1 MNKNVQLIILHI
13 AVAVLWFIG
22 ASVFFNNRMSAEKG
36 SAVAELANP
45 SYPVLEIGND
55 TSSYNLMAGYKE
67 DIDLSLVRNQITLT
81 NNKNAVILKLHDYDY
96 DITAIQYTLFEKT
109 PDKPLETGTLN
120 QLTPNKKKNIKLGTL
135 TFKNTLS
142 ENKVYYLKMSIR
154 LDNST
159 RIYFYTKVQS
169 GSGYHLDDYL
179 SFVLKFHNNL
189 FSKGTMEENASYLE
203 TSADTIDDNLE
214 SVSIHSG
221 SEAVSFGNM
230 EVKQETKPRITLQ
243 EMNNTYTVIRV
254 DSILSTEVSDG
265 VVQYY
270 DLSETYKLRY
280 TAERMYLLDYERTMD
295 AYYNESIIDSANNLI
310 SLGIQNE
317 KNINYIYSDKGYKVC
332 FAVEG
337 QLWYYDYQS
346 SDMYKVYSL
355 ASENLTDIRN
365 ATGNHGIKLLSMD
378 DKGNIFYLVYGYI
391 NRGRHEGMNGIQIM
405 KYDAKTNCNEELS
418 FLSTSLPYDSM
429 KEDLEKFSYLNSKST
444 FYCILE
450 GDLHEINLE
459 KKTDKI
465 LESGLVNDS
474 LTASK
479 DQSIIAIEKDQNIY
493 KNREIEMIDLES
505 GKKQNFT
512 CNSDKRIRAVGF
524 LSNDFIYGEASAV
537 NVSKSSN
544 ETINFPITKIYI
556 VDINGNTVKQ
566 YQKAGRYIMS
576 TQIKGSVLEM
586 TLGKKSGT
594 RIQKTGAKDYI
605 RYKEKEESDAVTLT
619 SKYTDTYWTQ
629 MYLKFPNYVYIQVVP
644 DLLLTKIMVNEDD
657 VTLKLSNSG
666 EQIEQY
672 FVYASGTQKAVYTN
686 LTEAIKS
693 AYEERGNVIDSKEN
707 VLWKCIY
714 ADYAQVAGMDNV
726 IKVKSDDKSLAACLS
741 MIAAV
746 NGKDI
751 SPSAIDIGKGS
762 VAELMKKYS
771 GHTTRNLTGCSV
783 DEILYYVSQGSPVL
797 AKLTSNRYVIVMS
810 YNATKIRYLDPV
822 TGQSTAGGRSEITSR
837 LEKAGK
843 VFYSYL
849 AE

>member
-1 MNKNVQLIILHI
+1 MSKNVKIALLHG
-13 AVAVLWFIG
+13 VVGVLCFIG
-22 ASVFFNNRMSAEKG
+22 ALIFFNNRISTEKG

-45 SYPVLEIGND
+45 SYPVMEIGND
-55 TSSYNLMAGYKE
+55 TSSYNLMVGYRD

-81 NNKNAVILKLHDYDY
+81 NNKNAVILKLHNYDY

-109 PDKPLETGTLN
+109 PDKPTETGTLN
-120 QLTPNKKKNIKLGTL
+120 QLTENKKKNIRLGTL

-142 ENKVYYLKMSIR
+142 ENKVYYLKMAVR
-154 LDNST
+154 LDNNT

-179 SFVLKFHNNL
+179 AYVLKFHNNL

-214 SVSIHSG
+214 SVTIHSG

-230 EVKQETKPRITLQ
+230 QVKQESKPRITLQ
-243 EMNNTYTVIRV
+243 EMNSTYTVIKV
-254 DSILSTEVSDG
+254 NSILSTEVSEG

-280 TAERMYLLDYERTMD
+280 TADRMYLLDYERTMD
-295 AYYNESIIDSANNLI
+295 AYYNESIIDSANNFI

-317 KNINYIYSDKGYKVC
+317 KNISYIYSDKGYRVC

-346 SDMYKVYSL
+346 SDMYKVYSF
-355 ASENLTDIRN
+355 ASENLSDMRN
-365 ATGNHGIKLLSMD
+365 AVGNHGIKLLSMD
-378 DKGNIFYLVYGYI
+378 DKGNIVYLVYGYI
-391 NRGRHEGMNGIQIM
+391 NRGRHEGMNGIQVM
-405 KYDAKTNCNEELS
+405 KYSAKTNCNEELS
-418 FLSTSLPYDSM
+418 FLSTSIPYDSL
-429 KEDLEKFSYLNSKST
+429 KEDLEKFSYLNKKSV

-450 GDLHEINLE
+450 GDLHEIDL
-459 KKTDKI
+459 KKKKDTI
-465 LESGLVNDS
+465 LESGLVNES

-479 DQSIIAIEKDQNIY
+479 DQSIISIEKDQNIY
-493 KNREIEMIDLES
+493 QNREIEMIDLES
-505 GKKQNFT
+505 GKRQNFT
-512 CNSDKRIRAVGF
+512 CDSTKRIRAVGF

-544 ETINFPITKIYI
+544 GTVNFPITKIHI
-556 VDINGNTVKQ
+556 VDINGKNIKE
-566 YQKAGRYIMS
+566 YQKAGHYIMD
-576 TQIKGSVLEM
+576 TNIKGSILEM
-586 TLGKKSGT
+586 TLGKRTGNK
-594 RIQKTGAKDYI
+594 IQKTGAKDYI

-644 DLLLTKIMVNEDD
+644 DLLLTKIAVNEDD
-657 VTLKLSNSG
+657 VTLKISNSG
-666 EQIEQY
+666 KQIEQFY
-672 FVYASGTQKAVYTN
+672 VYASGVQKNVYTN
-686 LTEAIKS
+686 LTEAITQ
-693 AYEERGNVIDSKEN
+693 ANEDRGNVIDSKEN

-726 IKVKSDDKSLAACLS
+726 IKVKSEGESLAACLA

-746 NGKDI
+746 NGKDV
-751 SPSAIDIGKGS
+751 SIGSVDTTKGS
-762 VAELMKKYS
+762 IDELMKKYS
-771 GHTTRNLTGCSV
+771 GHTTRNLTGCTV

-797 AKLTSNRYVIVMS
+797 AKINNKRYVIVMS

-822 TGQSTAGGRSEITSR
+822 TGQSTAASR
-837 LEKAGK
+837 TEVTNKLEKAGK
-843 VFYSYL
+843 EFYSYI
-849 AE
+849 AD

>member
-1 MNKNVQLIILHI
+1 MSKNVQLIILHI
-13 AVAVLWFIG
+13 AVAVLCFIG
-22 ASVFFNNRMSAEKG
+22 ALVFFNNRMGMEKG

-109 PDKPLETGTLN
+109 PDKPTETGTLN
-120 QLTPNKKKNIKLGTL
+120 QLTKNKKKNIKLGTL

-142 ENKVYYLKMSIR
+142 ENKVYYLKMAVR
-154 LDNST
+154 LNDST

-179 SFVLKFHNNL
+179 AFVLKFHNNL
-189 FSKGTMEENASYLE
+189 FDKATMDENASYLE

-214 SVSIHSG
+214 SVSINSG
-221 SEAVSFGNM
+221 REAVSFGNM

-254 DSILSTEVSDG
+254 NTILSTEISDG
-265 VVQYY
+265 VIQYY

-280 TAERMYLLDYERTMD
+280 TADRMYLLDYERTMD

-317 KNINYIYSDKGYKVC
+317 KNISYIYSDKGYRVC

-346 SDMYKVYSL
+346 SDMYKIYSL
-355 ASENLTDIRN
+355 ASENISDIRN

-391 NRGRHEGMNGIQIM
+391 NRGRHEGMNGIQVM
-405 KYDAKTNCNEELS
+405 KYDAKTNCNEEIS

-429 KEDLEKFSYLNSKST
+429 KEDLEKFSYLNSKSV

-450 GDLHEINLE
+450 GDLHEIDLE
-459 KKTDKI
+459 KKKDKI
-465 LESGLVNDS
+465 LESGLVNES

-479 DQSIIAIEKDQNIY
+479 DQSIIAIEKEQNLY
-493 KNREIEMIDLES
+493 KNKQIEMIDLES

-512 CNSDKRIRAVGF
+512 TGSDKRIRAVGF
-524 LSNDFIYGEASAV
+524 LSNDFIYGEANAV

-544 ETINFPITKIYI
+544 GTVSFPITKIHI
-556 VDINGNTVKQ
+556 VDINGKTIKE

-576 TQIKGSVLEM
+576 TQIKGSILEM
-586 TLGKKSGT
+586 TLGKRTGGK
-594 RIQKTGAKDYI
+594 IQKTGTKDYI

-629 MYLKFPNYVYIQVVP
+629 LYLKFPNYVYIQVVP

-657 VTLKLSNSG
+657 VTLNLSNSG
-666 EQIEQY
+666 EQLEQY

-686 LTEAIKS
+686 LTEAIAR
-693 AYEERGNVIDSKEN
+693 AYTERGNVIDSKEN

-726 IKVKSDDKSLAACLS
+726 VKVQSDAKSLAGCLS

-746 NGKDI
+746 NGKEAAPD
-751 SPSAIDIGKGS
+751 SIDIGKGS
-762 VAELMKKYS
+762 IEQLMKKYS
-771 GHTTRNLTGCSV
+771 GHTARNLTGCTV

-797 AKLTSNRYVIVMS
+797 AKLNSNRYVIVMS
-810 YNATKIRYLDPV
+810 YNATKIRYLDSV
-822 TGQSTAGGRSEITSR
+822 TGKSTAASRTDVTNR
-837 LEKAGK
+837 LEKSGK
-843 VFYSYL
+843 VFYSYI
-849 AE
+849 AD

>member
-1 MNKNVQLIILHI
+1 MNKNIQLIVLHVV
-13 AVAVLWFIG
+13 VAVLCFIG
-22 ASVFFNNRMSAEKG
+22 ALVFFNNRISMEKG

-109 PDKPLETGTLN
+109 PDKPTETGTLN
-120 QLTPNKKKNIKLGTL
+120 RLTENKKKNIKLGTL

-142 ENKVYYLKMSIR
+142 ENKVYYLKMSVR
-154 LDNST
+154 LDNKT
-159 RIYFYTKVQS
+159 KIYFYTKVQS

-179 SFVLKFHNNL
+179 AYVLKFHNNL
-189 FSKGTMEENASYLE
+189 FDKGTMEENASYLE

-221 SEAVSFGNM
+221 SEAISFGNM

-254 DSILSTEVSDG
+254 DTILSTEVSDG

-280 TAERMYLLDYERTMD
+280 SAERMYLLDYERTMD
-295 AYYNESIIDSANNLI
+295 AYYNESVIDSANNLI

-317 KNINYIYSDKGYKVC
+317 KNVSYIYSDKGYKVC

-346 SDMYKVYSL
+346 SDMYKVYSF
-355 ASENLTDIRN
+355 ASESLTDMRN

-378 DKGNIFYLVYGYI
+378 NKGNIYYLVYGYI

-429 KEDLEKFSYLNSKST
+429 KEDLEKFSYLNSKSA

-459 KKTDKI
+459 KKSDKI
-465 LESGLVNDS
+465 LESGLVNES

-493 KNREIEMIDLES
+493 KNSEIEMIDLES
-505 GKKQNFT
+505 GKKQSFT
-512 CNSDKRIRAVGF
+512 CDSNKRIRSVGF
-524 LSNDFIYGEASAV
+524 LSNDFIYGEANAV

-544 ETINFPITKIYI
+544 GTINFPITKIHI
-556 VDINGNTVKQ
+556 VNIDGKTIKE
-566 YQKAGRYIMS
+566 YQKTGRYIMS

-586 TLGKKSGT
+586 SLGKKTGN
-594 RIQKTGAKDYI
+594 RIRKTGAKDYI
-605 RYKEKEESDAVTLT
+605 RYKEEEESDAVTLT
-619 SKYTDTYWTQ
+619 SKYTETYWTQ
-629 MYLKFPNYVYIQVVP
+629 LYLKFPNYVYIQVVP

-657 VTLKLSNSG
+657 VTLKLSSSG
-666 EQIEQY
+666 EEVEQY
-672 FVYASGTQKAVYTN
+672 FVYASGAQKAVYTN
-686 LTEAIKS
+686 LTEAITR
-693 AYEERGNVIDSKEN
+693 AYEERGNVIDSREN
-707 VLWKCIY
+707 ILWKCIY

-726 IKVKSDDKSLAACLS
+726 VKVKSDDKSLAGCLS

-751 SPSAIDIGKGS
+751 SPSSIDIGKGS
-762 VAELMKKYS
+762 IAELMKKYS

-797 AKLTSNRYVIVMS
+797 AKLNSNRYVIVMS

-822 TGQSTAGGRSEITSR
+822 TGQSTAGGRSEITGK

>member
-1 MNKNVQLIILHI
+1 MNKNVQMIALHI
-13 AVAVLWFIG
+13 AVAVLCFIG
-22 ASVFFNNRMSAEKG
+22 ALVFFNNRISSEKG

-109 PDKPLETGTLN
+109 PDKPTETGTLN
-120 QLTPNKKKNIKLGTL
+120 QLTENKKKNIKLGTL

-142 ENKVYYLKMSIR
+142 ENKIYYLKMSVR

-189 FSKGTMEENASYLE
+189 FSKGTMEENTSYLE

-221 SEAVSFGNM
+221 KEAISFGNM

-254 DSILSTEVSDG
+254 DTILSTEVSDG

-295 AYYNESIIDSANNLI
+295 AYYNESLIDSANNLI

-317 KNINYIYSDKGYKVC
+317 KNVSYIYSDKGYKVC

-346 SDMYKVYSL
+346 SDIYKVYSVG
-355 ASENLTDIRN
+355 SENISDMRN
-365 ATGNHGIKLLSMD
+365 VTGNHGIKLLSMD
-378 DKGNIFYLVYGYI
+378 DKGNIVYLVYGHI

-405 KYDAKTNCNEELS
+405 KYDVKTNCNEELS

-429 KEDLEKFSYLNSKST
+429 KEDLEKFSYLNSNSV

-450 GDLHEINLE
+450 GDLHEINL
-459 KKTDKI
+459 KKKSDNI
-465 LESGLVNDS
+465 LESGLVNES

-493 KNREIEMIDLES
+493 KNRNIEMIDLES
-505 GKKQNFT
+505 GKRQNFT
-512 CNSDKRIRAVGF
+512 CNSNKRIRAVGF
-524 LSNDFIYGEASAV
+524 LSNDFIYGEADAI
-537 NVSKSSN
+537 NVSKSGN
-544 ETINFPITKIYI
+544 GTINFPITKIHI
-556 VDINGNTVKQ
+556 VNIDGKAIKD
-566 YQKAGRYIMS
+566 YQKAGRYILS
-576 TQIKGSVLEM
+576 TQIKGSILEM
-586 TLGKKSGT
+586 TLGKKTGSKI
-594 RIQKTGAKDYI
+594 RKTGAKDYI
-605 RYKEKEESDAVTLT
+605 RYKEQEESDAVTIT

-629 MYLKFPNYVYIQVVP
+629 LYFKFPNYVYIQVVP
-644 DLLLTKIMVNEDD
+644 DLLLTKIEINEDD

-666 EQIEQY
+666 EQVEQY
-672 FVYASGTQKAVYTN
+672 YVYASGTQKAVYTN
-686 LTEAIKS
+686 LTEAIAD
-693 AYEERGNVIDSKEN
+693 AYEQRGNVIDSKEN

-726 IKVKSDDKSLAACLS
+726 TKVKSEDKSLAACLS

-751 SPSAIDIGKGS
+751 APASIDIGKGS
-762 VAELMKKYS
+762 VAELLKKYS
-771 GHTTRNLTGCSV
+771 GHTTRNLTGCTV

-797 AKLTSNRYVIVMS
+797 AKLNSKRYVIVMS

-822 TGQSTAGGRSEITSR
+822 TGQSTAASRTEITNK

-843 VFYSYL
+843 IFYSYL
-849 AE
+849 D

>member
-1 MNKNVQLIILHI
+1 MNKNIQIAILHI
-13 AVAVLWFIG
+13 AVAVLCFAG
-22 ASVFFNNRMSAEKG
+22 ALVFFNNRISMEKG

-109 PDKPLETGTLN
+109 PDKPTETGTLN
-120 QLTPNKKKNIKLGTL
+120 QLTQNKKKNIKLGTL
-135 TFKNTLS
+135 TFKNVLS
-142 ENKVYYLKMSIR
+142 ENKVYYLKLGVR

-179 SFVLKFHNNL
+179 SYVLKFHNNL
-189 FSKGTMEENASYLE
+189 FSKGTMEENAGYLE

-243 EMNNTYTVIRV
+243 EINNTYTVIQV
-254 DSILSTEVSDG
+254 STILSTEVSEG

-270 DLSETYKLRY
+270 DLNETYKLRY

-317 KNINYIYSDKGYKVC
+317 KNISYIYADKGYKVC

-355 ASENLTDIRN
+355 SSENLPDIRN
-365 ATGNHGIKLLSMD
+365 ATSNHGIKLLSMD
-378 DKGNIFYLVYGYI
+378 DKGNICYLVYGYI
-391 NRGRHEGMNGIQIM
+391 NRGRHEGMNGIQVM
-405 KYDAKTNCNEELS
+405 KYNARTNCNEELS

-429 KEDLEKFSYLNSKST
+429 KEDLGKFSYLNSKSI

-450 GDLHEINLE
+450 GDLHEIDL
-459 KKTDKI
+459 KKKSDKI

-479 DQSIIAIEKDQNIY
+479 DQSIIAIEKEQDIY
-493 KNREIEMIDLES
+493 KNKQIEMIDLES

-512 CNSDKRIRAVGF
+512 CGASKRIRSVGF

-537 NVSKSSN
+537 NVSKSTN
-544 ETINFPITKIYI
+544 GTINFPITKIHI
-556 VDINGNTVKQ
+556 VDINGKTVKE
-566 YQKAGRYIMS
+566 YQKSGRYIMS
-576 TQIKGSVLEM
+576 TQIKGSILEM
-586 TLGKKSGT
+586 TLGKKTGSKI
-594 RIQKTGAKDYI
+594 RKTGAKDYI
-605 RYKEKEESDAVTLT
+605 RYKEDEESDAVTIT

-666 EQIEQY
+666 NKVEQY
-672 FVYASGTQKAVYTN
+672 YVYASGTQKAVYTN
-686 LTEAIKS
+686 LTEAITR

-707 VLWKCIY
+707 ILWKCIY

-726 IKVKSDDKSLAACLS
+726 IKTGSDSKSLAGCLS

-746 NGKDI
+746 NGKEAA
-751 SPSAIDIGKGS
+751 PGKIDIGKGS
-762 VAELMKKYS
+762 IDKLVEKYS
-771 GHTTRNLTGCSV
+771 GHTTCNLTGCTV
-783 DEILYYVSQGSPVL
+783 DEILYYISQGSPVL
-797 AKLTSNRYVIVMS
+797 AKISSNRYVIVMS

-822 TGQSTAGGRSEITSR
+822 TGQSTAASRTEVTNR

-849 AE
+849 AK

>member
-1 MNKNVQLIILHI
+1 MSKNVQTAILHI
-13 AVAVLWFIG
+13 VVGVVCFIG
-22 ASVFFNNRMSAEKG
+22 ALIVFNSNIGEEKG
-36 SAVAELANP
+36 SAVSELANP

-109 PDKPLETGTLN
+109 PDKPTETGTLN
-120 QLTPNKKKNIKLGTL
+120 QLTKNKKKNIKLGTL

-142 ENKVYYLKMSIR
+142 ENKVYYLKLGVR

-179 SFVLKFHNNL
+179 AFVLKFHNNL
-189 FSKGTMEENASYLE
+189 FSKGTMEENSSYLE

-214 SVSIHSG
+214 SVDIHSG
-221 SEAVSFGNM
+221 SDAVSFGNM
-230 EVKQETKPRITLQ
+230 TVKQETKPRITLQ
-243 EMNNTYTVIRV
+243 EINNTYTVIRV
-254 DSILSTEVSDG
+254 STILSTEVSDG

-270 DLSETYKLRY
+270 DLNETYKLRY

-317 KNINYIYSDKGYKVC
+317 KNISYIYSDKGYKVC

-346 SDMYKVYSL
+346 SDMYKIYSL
-355 ASENLTDIRN
+355 SSENLPDIRN
-365 ATGNHGIKLLSMD
+365 ATSNHGIKLLSMD
-378 DKGNIFYLVYGYI
+378 NKGNITYLVYGYI

-405 KYDAKTNCNEELS
+405 KYDAKTNCNEEIS

-429 KEDLEKFSYLNSKST
+429 KEDLEKFSYLNSKSV

-450 GDLHEINLE
+450 GDLHEINLQ
-459 KKTDKI
+459 KKTDTI
-465 LESGLVNDS
+465 VESGLVNDS

-479 DQSIIAIEKDQNIY
+479 DQSIIAIEKEQDIY
-493 KNREIEMIDLES
+493 KNKKIEMIDLES
-505 GKKQNFT
+505 GKKQTFT
-512 CNSDKRIRAVGF
+512 CSSNKRIRAIGF
-524 LSNDFIYGEASAV
+524 LSNDFIYGEANAV
-537 NVSKSSN
+537 NVSKSN
-544 ETINFPITKIYI
+544 NGTINFPITKIHI
-556 VDINGNTVKQ
+556 VDINGNTVKE

-576 TQIKGSVLEM
+576 TQIKGSILEM
-586 TLGKKSGT
+586 TLGKKSGNK
-594 RIQKTGAKDYI
+594 IQKTSAKDYI
-605 RYKEKEESDAVTLT
+605 RYKEDEESDAVTLT

-657 VTLKLSNSG
+657 VTMKLDSSG
-666 EQIEQY
+666 KQIEQY
-672 FVYASGTQKAVYTN
+672 YVYASGVQKAVYTN
-686 LTEAIKS
+686 LTEAITC
-693 AYEERGNVIDSKEN
+693 ANEERGNVIDSKEN

-726 IKVKSDDKSLAACLS
+726 VKVKSDSKSLAGCLS

-746 NGKDI
+746 NGKETTPG
-751 SPSAIDIGKGS
+751 SIDIGKGS
-762 VAELMKKYS
+762 IEQLIKKYS
-771 GHTTRNLTGCSV
+771 GHTAWNLTGCTV

-822 TGQSTAGGRSEITSR
+822 TGQSTAGSRSDITNR

-843 VFYSYL
+843 VFYSYI

>member
-1 MNKNVQLIILHI
+1 MSKNVQMVIVHI
-13 AVAVLWFIG
+13 AVAVVCFIG
-22 ASVFFNNRMSAEKG
+22 ALIFFNGRISMEKG

-109 PDKPLETGTLN
+109 PDKPTETGTLN
-120 QLTPNKKKNIKLGTL
+120 QLTSNKKKNIKLGTL

-142 ENKVYYLKMSIR
+142 ENKIYYLKFGVR
-154 LDNST
+154 LDNNT
-159 RIYFYTKVQS
+159 RINFYTKIQS

-179 SFVLKFHNNL
+179 AFVLKFHNNL
-189 FSKGTMEENASYLE
+189 FSKETMTENASYLE
-203 TSADTIDDNLE
+203 PSADTIDDNLE
-214 SVSIHSG
+214 SVNIHSG
-221 SEAVSFGNM
+221 SEAISFGNM

-243 EMNNTYTVIRV
+243 EINNTYTVIQV
-254 DSILSTEVSDG
+254 STILSTEVSEG
-265 VVQYY
+265 VVRYY
-270 DLSETYKLRY
+270 DLKETYKLRY

-295 AYYNESIIDSANNLI
+295 AYYNSSIIDSANNLL
-310 SLGIQNE
+310 SLGIQNK
-317 KNINYIYSDKGYKVC
+317 KNISYVYADKGYKVC
-332 FAVEG
+332 FAVQG

-346 SDMYKVYSL
+346 SDMYKIYSL
-355 ASENLTDIRN
+355 SSENLPDIRN
-365 ATGNHGIKLLSMD
+365 AASNHGIKLLSMD
-378 DKGNIFYLVYGYI
+378 KKGNIFYLVYGYI

-405 KYDAKTNCNEELS
+405 KYNAGTNCNEEIS

-429 KEDLEKFSYLNSKST
+429 KEDLEKFSYLNSKSV

-459 KKTDKI
+459 KKSDKI
-465 LESGLVNDS
+465 VEAGLVNES

-479 DQSIIAIEKDQNIY
+479 DQSIIAIEKEQDIY
-493 KNREIEMIDLES
+493 KNKKIEMIDLES

-512 CNSDKRIRAVGF
+512 CNFDKRIRAVGF
-524 LSNDFIYGEASAV
+524 LSNDFIYGEADAAD
-537 NVSKSSN
+537 VSKSRN
-544 ETINFPITKIYI
+544 GMINFPITKIHI
-556 VDINGNTVKQ
+556 VGIEGKTIKE
-566 YQKAGRYIMS
+566 YQKSGRYIMD
-576 TQIKGSVLEM
+576 TEIKGSILEM
-586 TLGKKSGT
+586 TLGKRSGNK
-594 RIQKTGAKDYI
+594 IQKTNTTDYI
-605 RYKEKEESDAVTLT
+605 RYKEEEAEDAVTLT

-629 MYLKFPNYVYIQVVP
+629 LYFKFPNYIYIQVVP

-666 EQIEQY
+666 EQVEQY
-672 FVYASGTQKAVYTN
+672 YVYASGVQKAVYTN
-686 LTEAIKS
+686 LTEAIAR

-707 VLWKCIY
+707 ILWKCIY

-726 IKVKSDDKSLAACLS
+726 IKTGTDSTSLAGCLS

-746 NGKDI
+746 NGKEVT
-751 SPSAIDIGKGS
+751 PGS
-762 VAELMKKYS
+762 INIKKDNIEELMKKYS
-771 GHTTRNLTGCSV
+771 GHTTRNLTGCTV

-797 AKLTSNRYVIVMS
+797 AKISSSRYVIVMS

-822 TGQSTAGGRSEITSR
+822 TGQSTAVSRTEVTNR
-837 LEKAGK
+837 LEKTGK

-849 AE
+849 IH

>member
-1 MNKNVQLIILHI
+1 MNKNLQLIILHI
-13 AVAVLWFIG
+13 AVAVLCFVG
-22 ASVFFNNRMSAEKG
+22 ALVFFNNRMSMEKG

-109 PDKPLETGTLN
+109 PDKPTETGTLN
-120 QLTPNKKKNIKLGTL
+120 QLTQNKKKNIKLGTL

-154 LDNST
+154 LDDST

-221 SEAVSFGNM
+221 SEAISFGNM

-317 KNINYIYSDKGYKVC
+317 KNISYIYSDKGYRVC

-355 ASENLTDIRN
+355 ASESLTDIRN

-479 DQSIIAIEKDQNIY
+479 DQSIIAIEKEQNIY

-544 ETINFPITKIYI
+544 GTINFPITKIHI
-556 VDINGNTVKQ
+556 VDIDGKTVKE

-576 TQIKGSVLEM
+576 TQIKGSILEM

-594 RIQKTGAKDYI
+594 RIQKTGVKDYI
-605 RYKEKEESDAVTLT
+605 RYKEEEESDAVTLT

-644 DLLLTKIMVNEDD
+644 DLLLTKIQVNEDD

-686 LTEAIKS
+686 LTEAIRG

-726 IKVKSDDKSLAACLS
+726 TKAKSDDKSLAACLS

-771 GHTTRNLTGCSV
+771 GHTTRNLTGCTV

-849 AE
+849 SE

>member
-1 MNKNVQLIILHI
+1 MSKNLQLIILHI
-13 AVAVLWFIG
+13 AVAVLCFVG
-22 ASVFFNNRMSAEKG
+22 ALVFFNNRMSMEKG

-109 PDKPLETGTLN
+109 PDKPTETGTLN
-120 QLTPNKKKNIKLGTL
+120 QLTENKKKNIKLGTL

-317 KNINYIYSDKGYKVC
+317 KNISYIYSDKGYRVC

-355 ASENLTDIRN
+355 ASESLTDMRN

-378 DKGNIFYLVYGYI
+378 DKGNICYLVYGYI

-418 FLSTSLPYDSM
+418 FLSTSLPYESM

-465 LESGLVNDS
+465 LEAGLVNDS

-544 ETINFPITKIYI
+544 GTINFPITKIHI
-556 VDINGNTVKQ
+556 VDINGKTVKE
-566 YQKAGRYIMS
+566 YQKVGRYIMS
-576 TQIKGSVLEM
+576 TQIKGSILEM
-586 TLGKKSGT
+586 TLGKKNGA

-605 RYKEKEESDAVTLT
+605 RYKEEEESDAVTLT

-726 IKVKSDDKSLAACLS
+726 TKAKSDDKSLAACLS

-771 GHTTRNLTGCSV
+771 GHTTRNITGCTV

-797 AKLTSNRYVIVMS
+797 AKLTNSRYVIVMS

-822 TGQSTAGGRSEITSR
+822 TGQSTAGGRSEISSR

>member
-1 MNKNVQLIILHI
+1 MNKNIQLIILHI
-13 AVAVLWFIG
+13 AVAVLCFIG
-22 ASVFFNNRMSAEKG
+22 ALVFFNNRMSAKKG

-81 NNKNAVILKLHDYDY
+81 NNKNAIILKLHDYDY

-109 PDKPLETGTLN
+109 PDKPTETGTLN
-120 QLTPNKKKNIKLGTL
+120 QLTSNKKKNIKLGTL

-189 FSKGTMEENASYLE
+189 FSKGTMEENKSYLE
-203 TSADTIDDNLE
+203 TSADTIADNLE

-221 SEAVSFGNM
+221 SEAISFGNM

-270 DLSETYKLRY
+270 NLSETYKLRY

-332 FAVEG
+332 FTVEG

-346 SDMYKVYSL
+346 SNMYKVYSL
-355 ASENLTDIRN
+355 ASESLTDIRN
-365 ATGNHGIKLLSMD
+365 ATGNHDIKLLSMD
-378 DKGNIFYLVYGYI
+378 NKGNIFYLVYGYI

-465 LESGLVNDS
+465 LESGLVKDS

-479 DQSIIAIEKDQNIY
+479 DQSIIAIEKDQNVY

-544 ETINFPITKIYI
+544 GTINFPITKIYI
-556 VDINGNTVKQ
+556 VDIDGNIVKQ
-566 YQKAGRYIMS
+566 YQKVGYYIMS

-586 TLGKKSGT
+586 ALGKKSGT
-594 RIQKTGAKDYI
+594 KIRKTGAKDYI
-605 RYKEKEESDAVTLT
+605 RYKEEEESDAVTLT

-726 IKVKSDDKSLAACLS
+726 TKAKSDDKSLAACLS

-771 GHTTRNLTGCSV
+771 GHTTRNLTGCTV

-797 AKLTSNRYVIVMS
+797 AKLTNNRYVIVMS